1 MLNIRRYQ
9 RLFTVENKSRYKKLS
24 SYMLLLLLLVISIL
38 TTSERGELCLLELRE
53 GYQLDST
60 TLDPNFVRDLG
71 VLDLK
76 VFDCYHEIA
85 DELQAHPEL
94 EKSLKEQYLQHLR
107 SQAAVNKV
115 YCDDFFDTTTLLYH
129 INDQTEDAEPLD
141 HLHLINIFRSDNL
154 TLIHPDVTG
163 RRIKLSFLNSGISRT
178 CTQLT
183 LNEEYSINCGGF
195 NASFFT
201 EDAPGTIALTL
212 AAAHMSGG
220 TSGVAR
226 NAQVIERTV
235 FRPKLVDSETSS
247 GMVASSEYEA
257 SFIDVLEGYS
267 IKGASSRFMN
277 LLVCMYEIPFAA
289 HLRAKNSLL
298 ESLVPLLRDVM
309 AASDVKDS
317 CNGDFIPIFSTGV
330 GEEDVNLLNYLQS
343 SVAVYVQSVIQ
354 QSHGEANTVLT
365 VTYPSSRI
373 GANILFSTPSG
384 TEDAPLVA
392 LGFDDVVA
400 PVAYGPGSALSI
412 GAAALAL
419 VADAFAALGYQ
430 MSFSDLLN
438 VIAET
443 GRHTE
448 LGLNSSY
455 LGDANDWKRNAAGY
469 LFSNTYGFGLVDVNA
484 SLSYVKALRHIYGS
498 EKDYM
503 SRQAWEERCG
513 NSCKKFLGCTGVII
527 DDGGECAEKC
537 GVHRIAIDRYI
548 PDRITLQKK
557 LSVVQNK
564 RIEKIGLRVVA
575 SNGSNLK
582 ELSILVQSPEGTRG
596 TMIQPDSVTTEDIE
610 GVFFYSYLFY
620 GENSVGDWTINI
632 LDVGY
637 HQSIFIE
644 YIDIVIFGIE
654 SHLTIAWPSSIAFRT
669 NPEENVETVMERM
682 MRTLGYKR
690 RTASSSNT
698 LYYTCTVH
706 PVTKRYTL
714 FYLSGTQTAWR
725 SAPQTPVT
733 IATDIQFSCT
743 GPKVNGKEFG
753 LTLTGLVEQ
762 EAFSGQG
769 RLLFVPSGITELD
782 RTTLREDVFVS
793 NSIRV
798 TYSPE
803 EDGGLPDE
811 EGDVSSEARYR
822 PRLLAATVTG
832 LCVLA
837 AAFLGGAF
845 KE

>member
-1 MLNIRRYQ
+1 
-9 RLFTVENKSRYKKLS
+9 
-24 SYMLLLLLLVISIL
+24 MLLLLLLAISIL
-38 TTSERGELCLLELRE
+38 ATSERGELCLLELRE

-107 SQAAVNKV
+107 SQAAVSEV
-115 YCDDFFDTTTLLYH
+115 YCDDFFNVTALLYH
-129 INDQTEDAEPLD
+129 INDQTESIDPLA

-178 CTQLT
+178 CTQIT

-195 NASFFT
+195 NASLFT

-212 AAAHMSGG
+212 AAAHMSES

-226 NAQVIERTV
+226 NAQVVERTV
-235 FRPKLVDSETSS
+235 FSPKLVDSDASS
-247 GMVASSEYEA
+247 GMIASSEYEA
-257 SFIDVLEGYS
+257 SFINVLEGYS
-267 IKGASSRFMN
+267 IKGVSSRFMN
-277 LLVCMYEIPFAA
+277 LLACMYEIPFAA
-289 HLRAKNSLL
+289 HLRNRDSLL
-298 ESLVPLLRDVM
+298 ESLVSLLKNVM
-309 AASDVKDS
+309 AAVDVKDS

-330 GEEDVNLLNYLQS
+330 GEENVNLLNYLQS

-354 QSHGEANTVLT
+354 QSHGGANTALT
-365 VTYPSSRI
+365 VTYPGSRI
-373 GANILFSTPSG
+373 GANILFSSPSG
-384 TEDAPLVA
+384 TKDEPLLA
-392 LGFDDVVA
+392 LGFDDVAA
-400 PVAYGPGSALSI
+400 PVAYGPGSALSV

-448 LGLNSSY
+448 PGLNSSY
-455 LGDANDWKRNAAGY
+455 LGGASEWKRNAAGY

-498 EKDYM
+498 EGDYM
-503 SRQAWEERCG
+503 SRQAWGERCG
-513 NSCKKFLGCTGVII
+513 NSCKEFLGCTGVII
-527 DDGGECAEKC
+527 GDGEECGEKC
-537 GVHRIAIDRYI
+537 GVHRIAIGRYI

-557 LSVVQNK
+557 LSVVQN
-564 RIEKIGLRVVA
+564 RRVEKIGLRVVA
-575 SNGSNLK
+575 SDGSNLK

-596 TMIQPDSVTTEDIE
+596 TIIQPDSVTTEDV
-610 GVFFYSYLFY
+610 GAVLFYSYLFY
-620 GENSVGDWTINI
+620 GENSAGDWII
-632 LDVGY
+632 SVLDVGY

-654 SHLTIAWPSSIAFRT
+654 SHLTIAWPSSITLRT
-669 NPEENVETVMERM
+669 NSEENAETVMEKM
-682 MRTLGYKR
+682 LRTFGYKR
-690 RTASSSNT
+690 RTVSSSNT
-698 LYYTCTVH
+698 LYYTCTEH
-706 PVTKRYTL
+706 AVTKKYAL

-733 IATDIQFSCT
+733 IATGIQFSCT
-743 GPKVNGKEFG
+743 GPKVNGKEFSLA
-753 LTLTGLVEQ
+753 LTELVER

-769 RLLFVPSGITELD
+769 RLLFVPSGVTELD

-798 TYSPE
+798 AYSPE
-803 EDGGLPDE
+803 EDEGLPNE
-811 EGDVSSEARYR
+811 EGGVSSEARHR
-822 PRLLAATVTG
+822 PRLLAAIVTS

-845 KE
+845 RE